1 MNIDPAMEEAER
13 YLKQTQGW
21 APVHVGKDWVAVKR
35 LGEGSYG
42 VATLFEYRGNNPD
55 VSPRRLVVKQEGG
68 AGLNLKQE
76 SRMIQSLMKYDSGH
90 IIKIYKAYHRT
101 MGTGTNEFKDRAI
114 VDHPDWLDNDKK
126 RDANIKLQLRRK
138 YDVARIYLEFA
149 SGGDLGSWMFEN
161 CQERNPP
168 EEYVFRIWECLL
180 KALMVLKYGT
190 ENPNDSVFEK
200 EPKDRQHQPIAHFDI
215 KGPNRKTNTSRVI
228 GDNPRPGHERI
239 SVHKLADFGLALEVP
254 NAEELKRN
262 AAKRREWLKIAQG
275 RNTYYAPEQYLV
287 SNPNRTIGTAT
298 DVWNVANVIYQCM
311 VNNNAV
317 PYNEYFET
325 GLDPDPSETILTM
338 GKHLLDP
345 EREIYSRRLRGLILR
360 CLAYFPR
367 ERPDVRDLLVQV
379 QESVEFW
386 NFGENHDLFLEGI
399 YGGDDGWY
407 EKSPDTTRRSKKDQG
422 MQVIN
427 LEKKYMQRKPDY
439 SNPKW
444 WKPAEDE
451 YDYDDY
457 DLLFPTRKA
466 LQMGYREMPFELGE
480 PIRNPMFPNWRAVGP
495 DGKPVRGPVEPDFD
509 DPEDVP
515 EDDADD
521 PEEDLDD
528 PEYDPKGG
536 DQRAYNKNKGKGRA
550 KPIFQRAWAIKRGVK
565 RMRTPEEQEAVP
577 WIKTPPPIKIAPKGR
592 ARKRQP
598 RKLQRR
604 IVQPERKQQLRM
616 APYRDAKRQR
626 IADPNSPQFYGKE
639 YKMNTAGKLMVRR
652 AGPSPRTGEMEVE
665 RSTPWALNRPSPKK
679 PVRRERDNYDNWY
692 NEA

>member
-13 YLKQTQGW
+13 YLKQSQGW
-21 APVHVGKDWVAVKR
+21 APVHIGKDWVAVKR
-35 LGEGSYG
+35 LGAGSYG
-42 VATLFEYRGNNPD
+42 IATLFEYRGNNPD
-55 VSPRRLVVKQEGG
+55 VSLRRLVVKQEGG
-68 AGLNLKQE
+68 AGLSLKQE
-76 SRMIQSLMKYDSGH
+76 SRMIQSLMKYDSDH

-101 MGTGTNEFKDRAI
+101 MGTGTNEAMDRAI
-114 VDHPDWLDNDKK
+114 VDYADWLDNDKK
-126 RDANIKLQLRRK
+126 RDANIKVQLKRK

-161 CQERNPP
+161 CQEQNPP

-190 ENPNDSVFEK
+190 ENPNDSIFEK

-215 KGPNRKTNTSRVI
+215 KGPNKSAIILDQAMN
-228 GDNPRPGHERI
+228 
-239 SVHKLADFGLALEVP
+239 LADFGLALEVP

-275 RNTYYAPEQYLV
+275 RNTYHAPEQYLV

-317 PYNEYFET
+317 PDNEYFET

-338 GKHLLDP
+338 GKYLLDP

-360 CLAYFPR
+360 CLACFPR
-367 ERPDVRDLLVQV
+367 ERPDVRDLLLQV

-386 NFGENHDLFLEGI
+386 NFGENHDLFLENI
-399 YGGDDGWY
+399 YGGDDEWD
-407 EKSPDTTRRSKKDQG
+407 EKYPDPIRRSKKDQG

-427 LEKKYMQRKPDY
+427 LQKKYMQRKPDY

-466 LQMGYREMPFELGE
+466 LQMGAL
-480 PIRNPMFPNWRAVGP
+480 
-495 DGKPVRGPVEPDFD
+495 
-509 DPEDVP
+509 
-515 EDDADD
+515 
-521 PEEDLDD
+521 
-528 PEYDPKGG
+528 
-536 DQRAYNKNKGKGRA
+536 
-550 KPIFQRAWAIKRGVK
+550 AIERGVK

-577 WIKTPPPIKIAPKGR
+577 WIKTPPVNIAPKRR
-592 ARKRQP
+592 ARKAQP

-604 IVQPERKQQLRM
+604 IAPPQRKQPLHM

-626 IADPNSPQFYGKE
+626 VADPNSPQFYGKE

-679 PVRRERDNYDNWY
+679 PAVRRERDEYDNWY